1 MKSLTQLQSSLVDIP
16 LTRKCLF
23 QMESLSTTLASAIAK
38 DGATE
43 SAVEKY
49 GASQR
54 QFSEQEPLYALHYV
68 MTRRGY
74 SECGETVNEGA
85 GWTWYY
91 IPLILQAF
99 PRMQSFKL
107 VAPNLPLVLM
117 AL

>member
-74 SECGETVNEGA
+74 
-85 GWTWYY
+85 
-91 IPLILQAF
+91 
-99 PRMQSFKL
+99 
-107 VAPNLPLVLM
+107 
-117 AL
+117 